1 MNLNQLVYANEI
13 NRLGSF
19 SRAAQTLFIS
29 QSALSKSIHALE
41 VELGREIFIRT
52 TEGIAATDFG
62 RAFLMEAEKT
72 LQHVERMKKMAS
84 HVEEGRGQPLRFGAT
99 CGQMMF
105 ASEIFAR
112 LLAQY
117 MNVETDFQ
125 FYQKSYSEVYADVK
139 EGRSSLGILM
149 TLNTYTEEACTLFE
163 ENGLEYHALG
173 RLNVGV
179 ALARNNPL
187 NELELNRMKK
197 GLLSEQLLLMTKE
210 TIYPFTKEAE
220 EIRTACGNPRV
231 VYVADNDT
239 AVSLCGQLP
248 AYFCVAQCGKIYNKL
263 NVPLS
268 MVIYPCQNIHLKYE
282 FGWLKKK
289 HTELT
294 QVETRFI
301 HEIMKLFR

>member
-72 LQHVERMKKMAS
+72 LQHVERMEKMAS

-220 EIRTACGNPRV
+220 EIRTAFGNPRV

-301 HEIMKLFR
+301 HEIMKLFC

>member
-220 EIRTACGNPRV
+220 EIRTAFGNPRV

-239 AVSLCGQLP
+239 AVSLCRQLP

>member
-220 EIRTACGNPRV
+220 EIRTAFGNPRV

-289 HTELT
+289 HTKLT

>member
-52 TEGIAATDFG
+52 TEGIAVTDFG

-220 EIRTACGNPRV
+220 EIRTAFGNPRV

>member
-1 MNLNQLVYANEI
+1 
-13 NRLGSF
+13 
-19 SRAAQTLFIS
+19 
-29 QSALSKSIHALE
+29 
-41 VELGREIFIRT
+41 
-52 TEGIAATDFG
+52 
-62 RAFLMEAEKT
+62 
-72 LQHVERMKKMAS
+72 
-84 HVEEGRGQPLRFGAT
+84 
-99 CGQMMF
+99 
-105 ASEIFAR
+105 
-112 LLAQY
+112 
-117 MNVETDFQ
+117 
-125 FYQKSYSEVYADVK
+125 
-139 EGRSSLGILM
+139 M

-220 EIRTACGNPRV
+220 EIRTAFGNPRV